1 MNLSELIL
9 PFRVDT
15 NVGSFNN
22 AQNNI
27 RELDAAGAAASS
39 NLLGGFTKIT
49 GALAAI
55 GAASH
60 ALVGTW
66 ISDFQAIGDSTAKFA
81 RRVGVS
87 VEKVQQLDYAA
98 SQSGVSV
105 EAARMA
111 QEKLGLQLG
120 KNDKAFAE
128 ILGSIGLTSESLK
141 KVDAGDRFTLVAEK
155 LEKVTDNTKRAE
167 VLVGLFGKSGAQ
179 MGNLFESGAKGIKDL
194 MEARVAL
201 GIFTTEQAQMAEVY
215 GDNLDDAKLAF
226 MGIKN
231 EVAIGLMPILSDL
244 FVKFKDFF
252 VENRKDIVEFIQKGL
267 KAATAA
273 LKIFGVVLGVVVASK
288 IGAWAIAGTKAL
300 GILAA
305 AFTTAGREAIWA
317 HAKIFAI
324 PIAIGAAVAG
334 LALIAEDLYQFF
346 TGGESLTG
354 ELIQKFPKLKK
365 VVDGLIPTFKGM
377 QNVAKQWGNIAKNS
391 FNVVVSAAENLWQGI
406 KSIASLIATD
416 EEWANFGKE
425 LLVSVQDVIKGFKWL
440 TTEVEK
446 ATKLLNE
453 MSWDDFFRGAENIAN
468 HWKVVMQDM
477 RNEMSWD
484 DFFKGAE
491 NIANHWK
498 GVMQDMWTGL
508 VKWMTDELDGLLDPI
523 INVANK
529 IPGVNINNSTER
541 KRISTPLDIERF
553 QNDPLSV
560 PTLTPQAQT
569 GSTQISNQTSQNQNV
584 VVNVTNNNSGI
595 MSAKEVEKLSVNA
608 VSKHIKS
615 AAQLSAA
622 EATANGI

>member
-1 MNLSELIL
+1 MNLAELIL

-27 RELDAAGAAASS
+27 RGLDAAGAAASS
-39 NLLGGFTKIT
+39 NLLDGFTKIT

-155 LEKVTDNTKRAE
+155 LEKITDNTKRAE

-179 MGNLFESGAKGIKDL
+179 MGNLFEGGAKGIKDL

-226 MGIKN
+226 VGIKN

-244 FVKFKDFF
+244 FVKFKDLF

-288 IGAWAIAGTKAL
+288 IGTWAIAGAKAL
-300 GILAA
+300 GILAS
-305 AFTTAGREAIWA
+305 AFTKAGRAA
-317 HAKIFAI
+317 TRAQAKMFAI

-334 LALIAEDLYQFF
+334 L
-346 TGGESLTG
+346 G
-354 ELIQKFPKLKK
+354 
-365 VVDGLIPTFKGM
+365 
-377 QNVAKQWGNIAKNS
+377 
-391 FNVVVSAAENLWQGI
+391 
-406 KSIASLIATD
+406 
-416 EEWANFGKE
+416 
-425 LLVSVQDVIKGFKWL
+425 
-440 TTEVEK
+440 
-446 ATKLLNE
+446 
-453 MSWDDFFRGAENIAN
+453 
-468 HWKVVMQDM
+468 
-477 RNEMSWD
+477 
-484 DFFKGAE
+484 
-491 NIANHWK
+491 
-498 GVMQDMWTGL
+498 
-508 VKWMTDELDGLLDPI
+508 
-523 INVANK
+523 
-529 IPGVNINNSTER
+529 
-541 KRISTPLDIERF
+541 
-553 QNDPLSV
+553 
-560 PTLTPQAQT
+560 
-569 GSTQISNQTSQNQNV
+569 
-584 VVNVTNNNSGI
+584 
-595 MSAKEVEKLSVNA
+595 
-608 VSKHIKS
+608 
-615 AAQLSAA
+615 
-622 EATANGI
+622 